1 MKRKTLKLTV
11 VAASALVLCACGVE
25 GKVGDYGDT
34 TVYSE
39 PKPNANGGVSHDPVG
54 TLTTL
59 SKVTVSCHEKVNGF
73 GFYKISYSGGSGY
86 IDDST
91 SIMSDDGELRPAKV
105 PKC

>member
-1 MKRKTLKLTV
+1 MVT
-11 VAASALVLCACGVE
+11 ASALVLCACGVD
-25 GKVGDYGDT
+25 GKIGDYGDT

-54 TLTTL
+54 KLTTL
-59 SKVTVSCHEKVNGF
+59 SKVTVTCHETVNGF

-86 IDDST
+86 VDDST
-91 SIMSDDGELRPAKV
+91 SIMSDDGEVRPAKV